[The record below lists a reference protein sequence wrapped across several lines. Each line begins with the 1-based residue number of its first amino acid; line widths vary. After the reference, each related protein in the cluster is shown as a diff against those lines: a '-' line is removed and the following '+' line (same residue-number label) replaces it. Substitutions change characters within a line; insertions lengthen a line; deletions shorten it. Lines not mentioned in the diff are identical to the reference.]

1 MRVDE
6 VQHNDINFTFSYE
19 VFWIFLTPLNAA
31 SVINIPRTTRL
42 SKVSPAVIENPMLLS
57 KSSVLQ
63 TKPNS
68 LQMRSARQIIFLQQ
82 LLPKQ
87 FTHVMHSFMICCGS
101 QISTI
106 SCPLPFS
113 PSTNV
118 QLFCHFHSLWSV
130 FIFSKKKKLSHKQP
144 HTPCCYALALMS
156 CCDGRERGA
165 FQELHIVLMLSI
177 FHTLNNG

>member
-6 VQHNDINFTFSYE
+6 VQHNNNNFTFSCE

-130 FIFSKKKKLSHKQP
+130 FIFSIFFCHINNPILHAAMLS
-144 HTPCCYALALMS
+144 LSWVVVM
-156 CCDGRERGA
+156 DERGVH
-165 FQELHIVLMLSI
+165 FKSCI
-177 FHTLNNG
+177 

>member
-6 VQHNDINFTFSYE
+6 VQHDNNNFTFSCE

-82 LLPKQ
+82 LLRTSCTRSWFVVGHKLAQYRVPC
-87 FTHVMHSFMICCGS
+87 HSAR
-101 QISTI
+101 
-106 SCPLPFS
+106 P
-113 PSTNV
+113 TNV
-118 QLFCHFHSLWSV
+118 QLFCHFHSLRSV
-130 FIFSKKKKLSHKQP
+130 FIFSKKKKKMSHKQP
-144 HTPCCYALALMS
+144 HTCCYALAL